1 MITFP
6 SPTLPE
12 ISTFRAALMSE
23 WTKLKSVR
31 STVWALILTSGFTIG
46 LGGLF
51 CWAYVNRPRRRGIRD
66 VIFFDPTAQSLGGVI
81 LAMLSVGVLG
91 VLVMSSEHTTGMIR
105 SSLAAVPRRPVVLL
119 AKTVVL
125 GAITLVVCMVSCFV
139 AFFLGQWVLS
149 SENLDTQLSAPS
161 VLRAV
166 LGAGLFLTLI
176 GLFGLA
182 IGTVVRRTPGALA
195 TLFGIVLI
203 YPLLAQALPDPWDD
217 DIGKFAP
224 LYAGQAMFAVKFDFD
239 LLSPSEGLLV
249 LLGWVGIWFIAAFVL
264 LSRRDV

>member
-1 MITFP
+1 MIIYQ
-6 SPTLPE
+6 SPPLPRT
-12 ISTFRAALMSE
+12 STFRAAVLSE
-23 WTKLKSVR
+23 WTKFKTVR
-31 STVWALILTSGFTIG
+31 STMWALILTSGFTIG
-46 LGGLF
+46 LGTLF
-51 CWAYVNRPRRRGIRD
+51 CWAYINRPRRRLRD
-66 VIFFDPTAQSLGGVI
+66 VLFFDPTAQSLSGVV

-105 SSLAAVPRRPVVLL
+105 SSLAAVPRRPVMLMAKMLVL
-119 AKTVVL
+119 TT
-125 GAITLVVCMVSCFV
+125 ITLVTCVVSCFI

-149 SENLDTQLSAPS
+149 GENLETELGAPD

-176 GLFGLA
+176 GMFGLA

-203 YPLLAQALPDPWDD
+203 YPLLAEALPDPWDE
-217 DIGKFAP
+217 DIGKYAP
-224 LYAGQAMFAVKFDFD
+224 LFAGQAMFSVRLDLD
-239 LLSPSEGLLV
+239 LLTPGEGLLV
-249 LLGWVGIWFIAAFVL
+249 MLGWIAAWFVAAFVL